1 MQHQMPNQKTLI
13 CITGT
18 DGSGKSAFITELLKS
33 IPSSREVSVIDEN
46 FVAGGRFF
54 QSLKEFDEYLTLLT
68 PDSRLLFIAH
78 AFKYALD
85 QAMKGKEKYLILNSY
100 YYKYFAAELALGA
113 NTSLEKLLRAL
124 FPVPDKTILVLMN
137 SCEAVKRKGVFL
149 KYECGCKEPNPDN
162 FCEFQKEVFKFIQE
176 YAEPN
181 WLILSGKKSFE
192 ENFTKICD
200 YISITNSIRDAV

>member
-33 IPSSREVSVIDEN
+33 IPSSKEVSVIDEN

-85 QAMKGKEKYLILNSY
+85 QAMKGKEKYLILNS
-100 YYKYFAAELALGA
+100 
-113 NTSLEKLLRAL
+113 
-124 FPVPDKTILVLMN
+124 
-137 SCEAVKRKGVFL
+137 
-149 KYECGCKEPNPDN
+149 
-162 FCEFQKEVFKFIQE
+162 
-176 YAEPN
+176 
-181 WLILSGKKSFE
+181 
-192 ENFTKICD
+192 
-200 YISITNSIRDAV
+200 